1 MHQVNPA
8 CTCGRAQIR
17 ILRAQAS
24 VLIKECT
31 IKRFFVLLC
40 LLLLAA
46 GSAYAQSAEELK
58 AKRQRLQKELRQTN
72 QRLSATRARRGA
84 AVGQASLIRQQIEQ
98 RTELLETL
106 YAEADRN
113 AARLHRDSNVVI
125 SLTDDL
131 NRMGREYGSALRAAN
146 RARLSNG
153 WLAFMLNANGFNDAF
168 RRAVYLRQ
176 YREYR
181 RRQARL
187 IQQTRSSL
195 NERIVVLEEQRI
207 EQDSLLY
214 EAENQAGTLRE
225 ELIIQTAIVNKL
237 SSSEKS
243 LLAKIQKQ
251 QQQSERLNQEIR
263 ATISRSIAN
272 DERKTKAS
280 RKAEVMA
287 SETSAIGG
295 SIGKRKGRL
304 GWPVRGKIVRRFGTQ
319 PHPDVPSVKIQ
330 NSGIDIDAGPS
341 ETVEAVFAGEVISL
355 REISGLHNVI
365 MIRHG
370 GFYTVYSNL
379 EHPRVKTGESVQAG
393 QQLGLTTPEGDA
405 LHFELWK
412 GRVPLDPASW
422 LIR

>member
-1 MHQVNPA
+1 
-8 CTCGRAQIR
+8 
-17 ILRAQAS
+17 
-24 VLIKECT
+24 
-31 IKRFFVLLC
+31 
-40 LLLLAA
+40 LLAA
-46 GSAYAQSAEELK
+46 GSLHAQSADELK
-58 AKRQRLQKELRQTN
+58 AKRQRLQRELRQTN
-72 QRLSATRARRGA
+72 QQLSATRARRGA

-106 YAEADRN
+106 HAEASRN
-113 AARLHRDSNVVI
+113 ATRLHRDSNVVV

-131 NRMGREYGSALRAAN
+131 DRMGKEYGSALRAAN

-153 WLAFMLNANGFNDAF
+153 WLAFMLNAGGFNDAF
-168 RRAVYLRQ
+168 RRAIYLRQ

-187 IQQTRSSL
+187 IQQTRTSL
-195 NERIVVLEEQRI
+195 NQRIFVLEEQRI

-214 EAENQAGTLRE
+214 AAEDQAGTLRE

-243 LLAKIQKQ
+243 LLAKVRRQ

-263 ATISRSIAN
+263 STIGRAIAR

-280 RKAEVMA
+280 KKAGVVA
-287 SETSAIGG
+287 SETSSVGG
-295 SIGKRKGRL
+295 SIGKRKGKL

-341 ETVEAVFAGEVISL
+341 EAVEAIFAGEVISL
-355 REISGLHNVI
+355 REIPGLRNVI

-370 GFYTVYSNL
+370 GYYTVYSNV
-379 EHPRVKTGESVQAG
+379 EHPRIKTGAKVQAG

-405 LHFELWK
+405 LHFEIWK
-412 GRVPLDPASW
+412 GKTPLNPASW
-422 LIR
+422 LVR

>member
-1 MHQVNPA
+1 M
-8 CTCGRAQIR
+8 
-17 ILRAQAS
+17 
-24 VLIKECT
+24 
-31 IKRFFVLLC
+31 LC

-46 GSAYAQSAEELK
+46 GTVHAQSAEELK

-72 QRLSATRARRGA
+72 QRLTATRTRRGA

-106 YAEADRN
+106 HAEAYRN
-113 AARLHRDSNVVI
+113 ATRLHRDSNVVV

-131 NRMGREYGSALRAAN
+131 DRMGREYGSALRAAN

-187 IQQTRSSL
+187 IQQTRTSL
-195 NERIVVLEEQRI
+195 SQRIFVLEEQRI

-214 EAENQAGTLRE
+214 AAEDQAGTLRE
-225 ELIIQTAIVNKL
+225 ELVIQTAIVNKL
-237 SSSEKS
+237 SSSEKI
-243 LLAKIQKQ
+243 LLAKVRKQ
-251 QQQSERLNQEIR
+251 QQQNERLNQEIR
-263 ATISRSIAN
+263 GTINRAIAR

-280 RKAEVMA
+280 RKAGEVA
-287 SETSAIGG
+287 AETRSVGG
-295 SIGKRKGRL
+295 SIGKRKGKL
-304 GWPVRGKIVRRFGTQ
+304 GWPVRGNIVRRFGAQ

-341 ETVEAVFAGEVISL
+341 KTVEAVFAGEVISL
-355 REISGLHNVI
+355 RKIPGLHNVI

-370 GFYTVYSNL
+370 GFYTVYSNV
-379 EHPRVKTGESVQAG
+379 EHPRVKTGASVQAG
-393 QQLGLTTPEGDA
+393 QQLGLTTAKGDA
-405 LHFELWK
+405 LHFEIWK
-412 GRVPLDPASW
+412 GKTPLNPASW
-422 LIR
+422 LVR

>member
-1 MHQVNPA
+1 
-8 CTCGRAQIR
+8 
-17 ILRAQAS
+17 
-24 VLIKECT
+24 LIK
-31 IKRFFVLLC
+31 KRNIERFVVLLC

-46 GSAYAQSAEELK
+46 GSVCAQSAEELK

-106 YAEADRN
+106 HAEADRD
-113 AARLHRDSNVVI
+113 ATRLHRDSNVVV

-131 NRMGREYGSALRAAN
+131 SRMGREYGSALRAAN

-153 WLAFMLNANGFNDAF
+153 WLAFMLNASGFNDAF
-168 RRAVYLRQ
+168 LRVVYLRQ

-195 NERIVVLEEQRI
+195 NERIIVLEEQRI

-214 EAENQAGTLRE
+214 NAEDQAGTLRE
-225 ELIIQTAIVNKL
+225 ELIIQTGIVNKL
-237 SSSEKS
+237 SSSEKK
-243 LLAKIQKQ
+243 LLAKVRKQ

-263 ATISRSIAN
+263 ATISRAIAS
-272 DERKTKAS
+272 DERKAKVGNKAGTVASDPSSVGSSIS
-280 RKAEVMA
+280 R
-287 SETSAIGG
+287 
-295 SIGKRKGRL
+295 RKGKL
-304 GWPVRGKIVRRFGTQ
+304 GWPVRGKVVRRFGTQ

-330 NSGIDIDAGPS
+330 NSGIDIDAGAS

-355 REISGLHNVI
+355 RTIPGLHNVI

-370 GFYTVYSNL
+370 SFYTVYSNV

-412 GRVPLDPASW
+412 GKIPLDPASW